1 MLLASGKLIL
11 RHDAYTEGHDF
22 ERHIAVID
30 MSWHGHL
37 NLDYRL
43 DGERTIA
50 LDRHDGPLRVLQ
62 RLYPEGNRVC
72 HHVLV
77 HPPGGLVG
85 GDVLAIAMN
94 LQAGSHALITTP
106 GATRFYK
113 STGADAVQT
122 LVAKVADG
130 ARLEW
135 LPLETLAYRACKAT
149 NRMRFELAPGAEMM
163 GWDVL
168 ALGLPAAAEPFDDAA
183 LGRNGHF
190 TQEIELPGVWLE
202 RGTVRADDARLLDSP
217 LGWAGHRVMATMWLA
232 TGTPMSRE
240 RREALLDATR
250 QIQGEH
256 PLAHTAGSTSP
267 HEQVVVLRVLAQRV
281 EPAMNLLTQVWAQWR
296 QTAWHLTPCPPR
308 VWKT

>member
-1 MLLASGKLIL
+1 
-11 RHDAYTEGHDF
+11 
-22 ERHIAVID
+22 

-37 NLDYRL
+37 NLDYRR

-62 RLYPEGNRVC
+62 RLYPEGPGIC

-85 GDVLAIAMN
+85 GDVLN
-94 LQAGSHALITTP
+94 LHARLQPDTHAVLTTP

-113 STGADAVQT
+113 STGPQAVQSV
-122 LVAKVADG
+122 LMQVASG

-135 LPLETLAYRACKAT
+135 LPLETIAYRNCIGH

-168 ALGLPAAAEPFDDAA
+168 ALGLPAAHESFDHPDYPQ
-183 LGRNGHF
+183 GVY

-202 RGTVRADDARLLDSP
+202 RGTVRATDERLLNSP
-217 LGWAGHRVMATMWLA
+217 LGWAGHRVMATLWLA
-232 TGTPMSRE
+232 SGSPLPRP
-240 RREALLDATR
+240 RREALLDAAR
-250 QIQGEH
+250 QVQEAH
-256 PLAHTAGSTSP
+256 PLAALSGSTSP
-267 HEQVVVLRVLAQRV
+267 HEQVLVLRVLADRV
-281 EPAMNLLTQVWAQWR
+281 EPAMHLLTQVWAAWR
-296 QTAWHLTPCPPR
+296 EQAWGLAPCPPR
-308 VWKT
+308 VWRT